1 MNQKN
6 INVLT
11 VEDLYI
17 LVHGT
22 DSIVTLV
29 IKAGGMK
36 KPCLQTL
43 IQVPGEK

>member
-1 MNQKN
+1 MSVQA
-6 INVLT
+6 
-11 VEDLYI
+11 VEGLYI